1 MTDAASILTACVVG
15 LLVFLVALAWLTAKG
30 GEW

>member
-1 MTDAASILTACVVG
+1 MTPLATILTSALVG
-15 LLVFLVALAWLTAKG
+15 VLVFLVALAWLTAKG

>member
-1 MTDAASILTACVVG
+1 MTPAASILTAALVGVV
-15 LLVFLVALAWLTAKG
+15 VFLVALAWLTARG

>member
-1 MTDAASILTACVVG
+1 MTPAASILAAGLVGVV
-15 LLVFLVALAWLTAKG
+15 VFLVAVAWLAARG

>member
-1 MTDAASILTACVVG
+1 MTPAASILTACLVGVV
-15 LLVFLVALAWLTAKG
+15 VFLVAVAWLTARG

>member
-1 MTDAASILTACVVG
+1 MTPAASILTACIVG
-15 LLVFLVALAWLTAKG
+15 LLVFLVAVAWLTARG